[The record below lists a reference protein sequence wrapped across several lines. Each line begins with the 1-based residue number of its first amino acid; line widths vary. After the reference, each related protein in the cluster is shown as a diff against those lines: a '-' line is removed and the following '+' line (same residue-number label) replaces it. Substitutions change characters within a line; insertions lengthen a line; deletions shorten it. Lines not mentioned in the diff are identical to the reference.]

1 VPTPARASTEAA
13 ARHPARDGA
22 DLLSLLVSAIA
33 LVLVIE
39 GLLPFMNPGL
49 WRRVFER
56 AVRMTDGQIRMVGLT
71 SLVIG
76 VAVLLLFGP

>member
-1 VPTPARASTEAA
+1 
-13 ARHPARDGA
+13 
-22 DLLSLLVSAIA
+22 LLSLLVSAIA